1 MPFFIATGWCIPSS
15 SFELNEVNKL
25 DKSLQLIDQFVDGI
39 WSEKGLSRLTLDA
52 YRTDLKLFS
61 QWLAQRNLSISDSSQ
76 PEILEYLAYK
86 VEQKST
92 SRSNARLLSSLK
104 QFYRYLIKTGQRKDN
119 PTELISAPKINRL
132 LPDSLSESEMENL
145 LQAPDI
151 ESEYGLRDRC
161 MLELMYSSGL
171 RVSELVSL
179 ELGQINQNLGL
190 VRLTGKGNKERVIPV
205 GEEALFW
212 LKQYMQQ
219 GRPQLI
225 KTKVITNALFLSS
238 RGQGIT
244 RQAFW
249 QHIKKYLIKAGI
261 KSSYSPHSLRHAF
274 ATHLLNH
281 GADLRTVQML
291 LGHSDLSTTQ
301 IYTHIAQARL
311 QALHERHHP
320 RG

>member
-1 MPFFIATGWCIPSS
+1 MNRLTQSITHIDLFIDT
-15 SFELNEVNKL
+15 
-25 DKSLQLIDQFVDGI
+25 I
-39 WSEKGLSRLTLDA
+39 WSEKGLSNLTLEA
-52 YRTDLKLFS
+52 YHRDLKLFS
-61 QWLAQRNLSISDSSQ
+61 IWLDAEGFCINEASQTSI
-76 PEILEYLAYK
+76 LKYLAYR

-92 SRSNARLLSSLK
+92 ARTNARLLSTLK
-104 QFYRYLIKTGQRKDN
+104 QFYRYLVRTGQRDDN
-119 PTELISAPKINRL
+119 PTQLISAPKINKL
-132 LPDSLSESEMENL
+132 LPDSLSEKEMEDL
-145 LQAPDI
+145 LQAPDVQAHF
-151 ESEYGLRDRC
+151 GLRDRC

-179 ELGQINQNLGL
+179 ELNQLNRNLGL
-190 VRLTGKGNKERVIPV
+190 LRLSGKGNKERVIPV

-212 LKQYMQQ
+212 LDKYINDS
-219 GRPQLI
+219 RPLLL
-225 KTKVITNALFLSS
+225 KDSSTTDALFISS
-238 RGQGIT
+238 RGTGIS

-249 QHIKKYLIKAGI
+249 QHIKKYLTIAGI
-261 KSSYSPHSLRHAF
+261 KNTYSPHSLRHAF

-311 QALHERHHP
+311 QELHEKHHP